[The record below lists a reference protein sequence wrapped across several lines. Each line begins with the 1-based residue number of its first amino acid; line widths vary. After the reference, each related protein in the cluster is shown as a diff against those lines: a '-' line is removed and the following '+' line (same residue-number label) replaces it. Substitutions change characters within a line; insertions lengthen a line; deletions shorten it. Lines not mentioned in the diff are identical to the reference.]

1 MRSRSESALKLR
13 AEDDVMRWPT
23 AARNS
28 KGWAADLADESV
40 KAGELEGPVK
50 VRVRRK

>member
-28 KGWAADLADESV
+28 KGWAAGESV
-40 KAGELEGPVK
+40 EAVEPDGTVK